1 MGSFYY
7 VLIVVTSF
15 SSIWISQSRDY
26 KYVIFL
32 KTHMIYVRL
41 KGQKTTLEE
50 DSTQTIG

>member
-1 MGSFYY
+1 MSPFYY
-7 VLIVVTSF
+7 VLIVVKPF
-15 SSIWISQSRDY
+15 SNIWISQSRGY

-32 KTHMIYVRL
+32 KLHMICVHL